1 MSITNSIANEKS
13 TQGDKFDLL
22 MNKFTQLEEAF
33 KEERRIR
40 VTQETELKN
49 LKKITMPN
57 LEKQLEDKENLLK
70 STFIEKIKIE
80 KMMNN
85 NLKSELVSSI
95 KSAKL
100 NLIFFIKIIRNFF
113 RIKMFHLVSL
123 INPMIF

>member
-1 MSITNSIANEKS
+1 MCITNSANEKS
-13 TQGDKFDLL
+13 SQGDKFDLL

-49 LKKITMPN
+49 LKKITIPN

-85 NLKSELVSSI
+85 NLKSELVSKI
-95 KSAKL
+95 KSVKFD
-100 NLIFFIKIIRNFF
+100 LIFFIKFIR

>member
-49 LKKITMPN
+49 LKKITIPN
-57 LEKQLEDKENLLK
+57 LEKQLEHKENLLK

-85 NLKSELVSSI
+85 NLKSELVS
-95 KSAKL
+95 
-100 NLIFFIKIIRNFF
+100 
-113 RIKMFHLVSL
+113 
-123 INPMIF
+123 

>member
-49 LKKITMPN
+49 LKKITIPN

-85 NLKSELVSSI
+85 NLKSELVS
-95 KSAKL
+95 
-100 NLIFFIKIIRNFF
+100 
-113 RIKMFHLVSL
+113 
-123 INPMIF
+123 

>member
-1 MSITNSIANEKS
+1 MSVINSNEKS

-22 MNKFTQLEEAF
+22 MNKLTQLEEAF

-40 VTQETELKN
+40 LTQETELKN
-49 LKKITMPN
+49 LKKITIPN

-85 NLKSELVSSI
+85 NLKSEMVS
-95 KSAKL
+95 K
-100 NLIFFIKIIRNFF
+100 
-113 RIKMFHLVSL
+113 
-123 INPMIF
+123 